1 MLSALVRAAAQDLER
16 RAANLME
23 ATPMAATRTGEI
35 HTVATPTVAIHAGIK
50 AESEFHIIDK
60 LELARPIGLPS

>member
-1 MLSALVRAAAQDLER
+1 
-16 RAANLME
+16 
-23 ATPMAATRTGEI
+23 MAATRTGEI